1 MTKDRVRSRN
11 DGKWTFQYCAKV
23 YLEPEE
29 DDDLDKL
36 RHLELKESEG
46 SILLVRTGQG
56 ERSVK

>member
-1 MTKDRVRSRN
+1 M
-11 DGKWTFQYCAKV
+11 
-23 YLEPEE
+23 EPEE

-56 ERSVK
+56 ERLVKETMDDPIGKIYREPIRIK